1 MFKNM
6 DFHRYVAKK
15 DFFFPKYEFWK
26 SQIANWNKKECDPSL
41 YGKRIIM
48 NKNNGL
54 SARLYVFVCT
64 PGTWHVSA
72 HLAHAFYIREFKI
85 WRRQRQRHKSIIWL
99 VERRKLIVL
108 HVQHAFGAM
117 FWRSLPNDNVK
128 FSYLTFWR
136 QRELAA
142 VNLSFFAVTWKI
154 FVPSKRKCTSPILY
168 NVTNME

>member
-15 DFFFPKYEFWK
+15 DFCFQNTSFENHKL
-26 SQIANWNKKECDPSL
+26 QIEIRKNATLLFMDNKLLWTKTMVYLRAFTC
-41 YGKRIIM
+41 
-48 NKNNGL
+48 L
-54 SARLYVFVCT
+54 SARLARATCPT
-64 PGTWHVSA
+64 RT
-72 HLAHAFYIREFKI
+72 FYIREFKI

-142 VNLSFFAVTWKI
+142 VNLSFFAVIWKI